1 MTQIADDIV
10 ARIKATRAVVFDMD
24 GTLVL
29 GDAASGGHRALSGA
43 ADLIALRASCFLPR
57 LAGATSG

>member
-29 GDAASGGHRALSGA
+29 GDAASRGHRALPGAPSG
-43 ADLIALRASCFLPR
+43 
-57 LAGATSG
+57 

>member
-29 GDAASGGHRALSGA
+29 GDASSGWHRALPGAPSG
-43 ADLIALRASCFLPR
+43 
-57 LAGATSG
+57 